1 MVKGGKTMM
10 DNDVLYAFGMFQA
23 TFLMLDI
30 YILSKTGR
38 DITRKDEHT
47 WFCVLIVTHMVYLV
61 CNTLWT
67 MHEYDLLELPRAVLM
82 VVCSLSLWSIINC
95 ATSFFLFV
103 VERKSVKFFQTPAAC
118 RLRLLPAAISTVLI
132 MLNPWTGLVFTLNP
146 GGYFVHERLYLP
158 CLVLASLYLL
168 AVAAVGA
175 VTAMRA
181 RTTFLRRS
189 NAALSAS
196 VLLILLFIV
205 LDGFMSKAS
214 ILPAA
219 VFAVIVVIFILMQES
234 SINSDALTGMNNR
247 RKADEYLSERLT
259 RVSDENPLY
268 VYIGDLNG
276 FKKINDTYGHVEG
289 DNALIR
295 CSLALKRTIGRYN
308 GFVAR
313 YGGDEF
319 LMTWQPDADGEADP
333 EALIRDLTELL
344 AELSKDLPYQLAM
357 TVGYTVCRDPAV
369 PMSECLRRADAMLY
383 ERKSRLGVGR

>member
-1 MVKGGKTMM
+1 MYK
-10 DNDVLYAFGMFQA
+10 DVLFAFGMFQA
-23 TFLMLDI
+23 TFLLLDI

-61 CNTLWT
+61 CNTVWT

-82 VVCSLSLWSIINC
+82 VVCSLSLWSVINC

-103 VERKSVKFFQTPAAC
+103 IERKSVGFFQTPAGHV
-118 RLRLLPAAISTVLI
+118 LRLVPAGIATVMI
-132 MLNPWTGLVFTLNP
+132 ALNPWTGLVFTLNEE
-146 GGYFVHERLYLP
+146 GYFVHELLYLP
-158 CLVLASLYLL
+158 TIVVASLYLV

-175 VTAMRA
+175 VNAMRA
-181 RTTFLRRS
+181 RTTFMRRV
-189 NAALSAS
+189 NTALCGS
-196 VLLILLFIV
+196 VLLIMLYIV

-259 RVSDENPLY
+259 RISASDPLY
-268 VYIGDLNG
+268 LYIGDLNG

-289 DNALIR
+289 DRALVR
-295 CSLALKRTIGRYN
+295 CSLALKQTIGRYN
-308 GFVAR
+308 GFAAR
-313 YGGDEF
+313 FGGDEF
-319 LMTWQPDADGEADP
+319 LMTRQPDGEAEADP
-333 EALIRDLTELL
+333 EALIRDLTGLL
-344 AELSKDLPYQLAM
+344 AERSEDLPYELAM
-357 TVGYTVCRDPAV
+357 TVGYAVCRDPRV
-369 PMSECLRRADAMLY
+369 PMNDYIRQADAMLY
-383 ERKSRLGVGR
+383 ERKARLRVGR

>member
-1 MVKGGKTMM
+1 MVKGGKNKM
-10 DNDVLYAFGMFQA
+10 DNDVLFAFGMFQA
-23 TFLMLDI
+23 TFLLLDI

-67 MHEYDLLELPRAVLM
+67 MHEYDLLELPRTVLM

-132 MLNPWTGLVFTLNP
+132 ILNPWTGLVFTLNP
-146 GGYFVHERLYLP
+146 AGYFVHERLYLP
-158 CLVLASLYLL
+158 TLVLASLYLL

-181 RTTFLRRS
+181 RTTFLRRA

-219 VFAVIVVIFILMQES
+219 VFAVIVVIFILMQ
-234 SINSDALTGMNNR
+234 ATP
-247 RKADEYLSERLT
+247 T
-259 RVSDENPLY
+259 R
-268 VYIGDLNG
+268 
-276 FKKINDTYGHVEG
+276 
-289 DNALIR
+289 
-295 CSLALKRTIGRYN
+295 
-308 GFVAR
+308 
-313 YGGDEF
+313 
-319 LMTWQPDADGEADP
+319 
-333 EALIRDLTELL
+333 
-344 AELSKDLPYQLAM
+344 
-357 TVGYTVCRDPAV
+357 
-369 PMSECLRRADAMLY
+369 
-383 ERKSRLGVGR
+383 

>member
-1 MVKGGKTMM
+1 MVKGGKTKM
-10 DNDVLYAFGMFQA
+10 DNDVLFAFGMFQA
-23 TFLMLDI
+23 TFLLLDI

-61 CNTLWT
+61 SNTAWT

-234 SINSDALTGMNNR
+234 SVNSDALSTSISGISTASR
-247 RKADEYLSERLT
+247 RS
-259 RVSDENPLY
+259 
-268 VYIGDLNG
+268 
-276 FKKINDTYGHVEG
+276 
-289 DNALIR
+289 
-295 CSLALKRTIGRYN
+295 TIP
-308 GFVAR
+308 
-313 YGGDEF
+313 
-319 LMTWQPDADGEADP
+319 T
-333 EALIRDLTELL
+333 
-344 AELSKDLPYQLAM
+344 AM
-357 TVGYTVCRDPAV
+357 W
-369 PMSECLRRADAMLY
+369 RATMP
-383 ERKSRLGVGR
+383 

>member
-1 MVKGGKTMM
+1 MYK
-10 DNDVLYAFGMFQA
+10 DVLFGFGMFQA

-61 CNTLWT
+61 CNTVWT
-67 MHEYDLLELPRAVLM
+67 MHEYDLLELPRALLM
-82 VVCSLSLWSIINC
+82 LVCSLSMWSVINC

-103 VERKSVKFFQTPAAC
+103 TVRREIAFFRTPAG
-118 RLRLLPAAISTVLI
+118 RVLRLVPTGIATALI
-132 MLNPWTGLVFTLNP
+132 IVNPWTGLVFTLNEEE
-146 GGYFVHERLYLP
+146 YFIHEVLYLP
-158 CLVLASLYLL
+158 TIVVASLYLV

-181 RTTFLRRS
+181 RTTFLRRA
-189 NAALSAS
+189 NAALCGS
-196 VLLILLFIV
+196 VLLIMLFIV

-259 RVSDENPLY
+259 RVSAAEPLY
-268 VYIGDLNG
+268 LYIGDLNG

-289 DNALIR
+289 DRALVR
-295 CSLALKRTIGRYN
+295 CSLALKQTIGRYN
-308 GFVAR
+308 GFAAR
-313 YGGDEF
+313 FGGDEF
-319 LMTWQPDADGEADP
+319 LMTRQPDGEAEADP
-333 EALIRDLTELL
+333 EVLIRDLTGLL
-344 AELSKDLPYQLAM
+344 AERSEDLPYELAM
-357 TVGYTVCRDPAV
+357 TVGYAVCRDPRV
-369 PMSECLRRADAMLY
+369 PMNDYIRQADAMLY
-383 ERKSRLGVGR
+383 ERKKRSGVGR

>member
-1 MVKGGKTMM
+1 
-10 DNDVLYAFGMFQA
+10 
-23 TFLMLDI
+23 
-30 YILSKTGR
+30 
-38 DITRKDEHT
+38 
-47 WFCVLIVTHMVYLV
+47 
-61 CNTLWT
+61 
-67 MHEYDLLELPRAVLM
+67 
-82 VVCSLSLWSIINC
+82 
-95 ATSFFLFV
+95 
-103 VERKSVKFFQTPAAC
+103 
-118 RLRLLPAAISTVLI
+118 
-132 MLNPWTGLVFTLNP
+132 
-146 GGYFVHERLYLP
+146 
-158 CLVLASLYLL
+158 
-168 AVAAVGA
+168 
-175 VTAMRA
+175 MRA

-383 ERKSRLGVGR
+383 ERKARLGVGR

>member
-1 MVKGGKTMM
+1 MKGGEKRMY
-10 DNDVLYAFGMFQA
+10 NDVLFAFGMFQF

-30 YILSKTGR
+30 YILAKTGR
-38 DITRKDEHT
+38 DITRKGEHT
-47 WFCVLIVTHMVYLV
+47 WFCALIVTHMVYLV
-61 CNTLWT
+61 CNTAWT
-67 MHEYDLLELPRAVLM
+67 MHEYDLVELPRAMLM
-82 VVCSLSLWSIINC
+82 AVCSLSLWSVINC

-103 VERKSVKFFQTPAAC
+103 TERREVEFFRTFTG
-118 RLRLLPAAISTVLI
+118 RVLRLVPAGIATVLI
-132 MLNPWTGLVFTLNP
+132 ALNPWSGMVFTLNAE
-146 GGYFVHERLYLP
+146 GYFVHEALYLP
-158 CLVLASLYLL
+158 TLVVASLYLI

-175 VTAMRA
+175 VTAVRA
-181 RTTFLRRS
+181 RTTFLRRA
-189 NAALSAS
+189 NAALCGS
-196 VLLILLFIV
+196 VLLIILFIV

-259 RVSDENPLY
+259 RVSDEAPLY

-276 FKKINDTYGHVEG
+276 FKKINDTYGHMEG

-308 GFVAR
+308 GFAAR
-313 YGGDEF
+313 FGGDEF
-319 LMTWQPDADGEADP
+319 LMTWQPDGEADP

-344 AELSKDLPYQLAM
+344 TELSKDLPYQLAM
-357 TVGYTVCRDPAV
+357 TVGYAICKDPAV
-369 PMSECLRRADAMLY
+369 PMSEYLRRADAMLY
-383 ERKSRLGVGR
+383 ERKARLGVGR

>member
-132 MLNPWTGLVFTLNP
+132 ILNPWTGLVFTLNP
-146 GGYFVHERLYLP
+146 AGYFVHERLYLP
-158 CLVLASLYLL
+158 TLVLASLYLL

-181 RTTFLRRS
+181 RTTFLRRA

-205 LDGFMSKAS
+205 
-214 ILPAA
+214 
-219 VFAVIVVIFILMQES
+219 VVIFILMQES
-234 SINSDALTGMNNR
+234 SVNSDALTGMNNR

-319 LMTWQPDADGEADP
+319 LMTWHPDGEADP

-344 AELSKDLPYQLAM
+344 AELSKDLPYQGSA
-357 TVGYTVCRDPAV
+357 DPGSYGA
-369 PMSECLRRADAMLY
+369 PRRALKGPALSACHDRRLRDLQGSGRPDERISPAGGCDAL
-383 ERKSRLGVGR
+383 